1 MKFLSFAATL
11 NGASFRHPGQGKRE
25 ASRTHIL
32 HTLRWNSLCLSPK
45 FTFRI
50 WNPTF
55 LKTIS
60 ALWSITQGSV
70 QRSDTFLPK
79 CHLLQYSVTWHTDN
93 RMLHLLLELIF
104 HLYHLNNTECHV
116 CFTNCQFR
124 LPKYTVFFS
133 SPPCKVV
140 RYNWS
145 LPLYLPVLYKILF
158 VDKPIKQ
165 HLYIPIQSKELQ
177 LKLTPSGH
185 CINL

>member
-1 MKFLSFAATL
+1 MSNNYLVLSLYLNSHIKFLRFAATL

-25 ASRTHIL
+25 ASRTHTL

-60 ALWSITQGSV
+60 ALWSTTQGSV

-124 LPKYTVFFS
+124 LPKYTVF
-133 SPPCKVV
+133 SP
-140 RYNWS
+140 
-145 LPLYLPVLYKILF
+145 LPLARLWGTTEVYHFIFLCF
-158 VDKPIKQ
+158 TR
-165 HLYIPIQSKELQ
+165 SF
-177 LKLTPSGH
+177 S
-185 CINL
+185 